1 MLKNH
6 FSHPPSP
13 TVTAPARPEAAKTA
27 TLPRDAPL
35 ARQRARIAQT
45 LLISNQHLSDIGMA
59 GEAFPIAKSD
69 PEDERPTRSAV
80 RTSRLFAHCSLIDD
94 PLKHPTLLWLEHHSV
109 RSQRCCLHKP
119 SFLQPTT
126 ASPTIGE
133 DQVALPPGV
142 AQSIKYL
149 RPSYLYRRF
158 RRSLARPRPVIPQTP
173 VFLRH
178 GHTTKRTRSHDQ
190 GL

>member
-1 MLKNH
+1 MLKNP

-13 TVTAPARPEAAKTA
+13 MVTAAARPEAAKTA
-27 TLPRDAPL
+27 TLLRDAPL
-35 ARQRARIAQT
+35 ARQCARIAQT
-45 LLISNQHLSDIGMA
+45 LLISNHHLSDIGMA
-59 GEAFPIAKSD
+59 GEAFPIAKSG
-69 PEDERPTRSAV
+69 PEGERSTPSVMRL
-80 RTSRLFAHCSLIDD
+80 SRLFSHCRLIDD
-94 PLKHPTLLWLEHHSV
+94 PFEHPTLLWLAYHSV

-158 RRSLARPRPVIPQTP
+158 RRSLARPLPVIPQTP
-173 VFLRH
+173 VFSRH